1 MWLSSSSD
9 SDGFSY
15 NDDLEYAMDL
25 DGIYVYGNG
34 DEHSS
39 EEDEDTS
46 LEEDDGDDNSA
57 KEDDDGDNSGSGEE
71 GADGENS
78 AEDVSDG

>member
-1 MWLSSSSD
+1 MWLYTSSD
-9 SDGFSY
+9 SDGFFY

-25 DGIYVYGNG
+25 DDIYVYGNG

-46 LEEDDGDDNSA
+46 SE
-57 KEDDDGDNSGSGEE
+57 EDDDGDNSAAGEE
-71 GADGENS
+71 GADGGNS

>member
-1 MWLSSSSD
+1 MWNSHLKVEEDMWLYTSSD
-9 SDGFSY
+9 SDGFFY

-25 DGIYVYGNG
+25 DDIYVYGNG

-46 LEEDDGDDNSA
+46 SE
-57 KEDDDGDNSGSGEE
+57 EDDDGDNS
-71 GADGENS
+71 AKDDDDGDNS